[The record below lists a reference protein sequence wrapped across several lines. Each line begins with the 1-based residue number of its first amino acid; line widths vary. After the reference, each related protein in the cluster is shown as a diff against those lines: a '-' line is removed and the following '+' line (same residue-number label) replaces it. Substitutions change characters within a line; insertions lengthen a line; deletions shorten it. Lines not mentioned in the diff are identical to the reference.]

1 MMEIIFALSIV
12 AIIIAAL
19 VWYKAKV
26 FIAEHVDEYNK
37 HRHFIDLKHLKE
49 LKTHDEQHISE
60 KAKSHH
66 RNVKISAIVI
76 ITSLLILIAQRVY

>member
-1 MMEIIFALSIV
+1 MEIIIALSIA

-26 FIAEHVDEYNK
+26 FIAEHIKEYSK
-37 HRHFIDLKHLKE
+37 HHHFIDFKLLKE
-49 LKTHDEQHISE
+49 LGKHDESVISD